1 MALNEINL
9 IEEKYWTN
17 SGVDQVATTDVENP
31 RLWKSKIDYTCNICK
46 QLVKKEEVHAHLKKS
61 KPIHKLLKE
70 Y

>member
-46 QLVKKEEVHAHLKKS
+46 QLVKKKEVHAHLS
-61 KPIHKLLKE
+61 KPIHKLIKE